1 LKKVQKKVTTNLN
14 SFKFS
19 LAGETIYHYFW
30 HVFADKII
38 EEMKNRIRNNKNK
51 KQAQYI
57 LYITLKD
64 CLKMLHP
71 FMPFVTEA
79 VWQKL
84 PNYQNKKT
92 DLLMINKWL

>member
-1 LKKVQKKVTTNLN
+1 
-14 SFKFS
+14 
-19 LAGETIYHYFW
+19 
-30 HVFADKII
+30 
-38 EEMKNRIRNNKNK
+38 MKNRIRNNKNK

-57 LYITLKD
+57 LYTILKD

-84 PNYQNKKT
+84 PSYQNKKT